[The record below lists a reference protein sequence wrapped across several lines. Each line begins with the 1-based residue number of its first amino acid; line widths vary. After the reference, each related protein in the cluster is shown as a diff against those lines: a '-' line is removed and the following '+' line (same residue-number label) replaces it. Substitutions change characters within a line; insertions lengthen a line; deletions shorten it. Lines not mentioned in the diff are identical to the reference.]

1 MRRLIFI
8 ILVSLTTMVGCS
20 PEPDDGSLFHRYA
33 DRKGL
38 TVAEVDGFQL
48 CEGTTIDVVMLQAE
62 NDSMW
67 AAMKAEF
74 DIRGEEGT
82 VSWLGESENPSAR
95 TQWSGAPV
103 LRVIASHSR
112 RTIGIYRIENE
123 AQYDALMDYQLVKL
137 KIEN

>member
-20 PEPDDGSLFHRYA
+20 PEPDEGSLYHRYA

-48 CEGTTIDVVMLQAE
+48 GEGTTIDVVMLQAE

-67 AAMKAEF
+67 EAMKAEF

-95 TQWSGAPV
+95 TQWSGALV
-103 LRVIASHSR
+103 RRVIASNSLSR
-112 RTIGIYRIENE
+112 LGI
-123 AQYDALMDYQLVKL
+123 
-137 KIEN
+137 